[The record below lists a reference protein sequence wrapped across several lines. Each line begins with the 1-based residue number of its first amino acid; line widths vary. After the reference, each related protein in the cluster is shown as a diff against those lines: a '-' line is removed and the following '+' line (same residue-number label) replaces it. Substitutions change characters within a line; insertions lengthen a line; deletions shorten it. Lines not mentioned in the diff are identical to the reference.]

1 MARALTS
8 ADRYVA
14 LNRKARHNYAIEE
27 TLETGIVLT
36 GSEVK
41 SLRLGRCS
49 LSDSYATEK
58 DGELYLF
65 NTHIAEYA
73 SSREDHHATRPRKLL
88 VHRREMNRLLSAV
101 KREGMTLVP
110 LAVYF
115 NDRGIAKVSLG
126 LAKGKRK
133 FDKRADEKAREWRR
147 QKERLLKEK
156 S

>member
-14 LNRKARHNYAIEE
+14 QNRKARHNYAIEE
-27 TLETGIVLT
+27 TIETGIVLT
-36 GSEVK
+36 GPEVK
-41 SLRLGRCS
+41 SLRAGRCS
-49 LSDSYATEK
+49 LNDAHAGDRE
-58 DGELYLF
+58 GELYLF
-65 NTHIAEYA
+65 NTHISEYA
-73 SSREDHHATRPRKLL
+73 ASREEQNPTRPRKLL
-88 VHRREMNRLLSAV
+88 VHRREKDRLLGAV

-110 LAVYF
+110 LAIYF

-133 FDKRADEKAREWRR
+133 VDKRADEKAREWRR
-147 QKERLLKEK
+147 QKERLLRAK

>member
-8 ADRYVA
+8 TDRYVA

-27 TLETGIVLT
+27 TLETGIVLI

-41 SLRLGRCS
+41 SLRLGHCS
-49 LSDSYATEK
+49 LNDSYATEK

-73 SSREDHHATRPRKLL
+73 SSQENHHTTRPRKLL
-88 VHRREMNRLLSAV
+88 IHHREMDRLFGAV
-101 KREGMTLVP
+101 KRGGMTLVP

-115 NDRGIAKVSLG
+115 NNRGIAKVSLG

-133 FDKRADEKAREWRR
+133 FDKRATEKARAWRR
-147 QKERLLKEK
+147 QKERLLKEG